1 MKVKSFLKS
10 LIKPICIWIIC
21 LVAYFL
27 FALWTQ
33 KQVPL
38 ISTLFGVKLTLNAKS
53 GFALTMTSIFPMWI
67 VSLLIFCIIY
77 LGIIYLFN
85 HKSIGVKNDS
95 K

>member
-10 LIKPICIWIIC
+10 LIKPICIWFIC
-21 LVAYFL
+21 LAAYFL

-33 KQVPL
+33 KQVPI
-38 ISTLFGVKLTLNAKS
+38 ISALFGVKLTLNTHN
-53 GFALTMTSIFPMWI
+53 GFALTMTSVFPMWI

-77 LGIIYLFN
+77 LSMSYLFN
-85 HKSIGVKNDS
+85 RKSIGVKNDS